1 MVAAASYLVVED
13 NPPLARSLSRFLGRF
28 APVHVTHTLAEARV
42 AIKEL
47 DSIAGLVLDVKL
59 PDGSGLDFL
68 EEIRLLGLE
77 APALILTGLND
88 PSIPRRAQLHRALFL
103 PKPPGPENLT
113 SFVEWARRTLRQPER
128 QLEEAVDRV
137 SESFGLSRRERQV
150 VLLAAQ
156 GLDRYEIGSQLGVE
170 ASTLKTLVRRL
181 LRKVGVVNLQD
192 LVSDI
197 HRNLFREAQ

>member
-1 MVAAASYLVVED
+1 MTKSASYLVVED

-28 APVHVTHTLAEARV
+28 APVHLTHSLAEGREA
-42 AIKEL
+42 L
-47 DSIAGLVLDVKL
+47 DSLQVVAGLVLDVKL

-68 EEIRLLGLE
+68 EEIRLKGIE

-103 PKPPGPENLT
+103 PKPPGPENLR
-113 SFVEWARRTLRQPER
+113 SFVEWARRSLAQPEH
-128 QLEEAVDRV
+128 QLVERV
-137 SESFGLSRRERQV
+137 GRLASDFGLSTREKEV

-156 GLDRYEIGSQLGVE
+156 GHDRYDIGQRLGVE

-181 LRKVGVVNLQD
+181 LRKVGESNLQD
-192 LVSDI
+192 LVGTI
-197 HRNLFREAQ
+197 HRSLFREAQ